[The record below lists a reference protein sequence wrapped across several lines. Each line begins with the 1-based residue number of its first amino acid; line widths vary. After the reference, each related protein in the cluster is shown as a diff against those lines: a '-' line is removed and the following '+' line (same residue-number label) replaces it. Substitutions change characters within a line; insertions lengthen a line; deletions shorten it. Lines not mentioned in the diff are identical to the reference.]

1 VSAADLVLLVAN
13 VVYATSYVVTR
24 LTLDAVPPAT
34 LALLRLVGGALIL
47 VPLARRLSP
56 GPAAVPGDRARVF
69 WMGALGFAAAFA
81 FAHWGIQSST
91 ATNAALL
98 IVVEP
103 LAIMLLGPPLLGE
116 RLTAREGLGAGLA
129 VTGAVLVVANGVP
142 GLTATLAPHWRGDVL
157 LVLAGL
163 AYASYSLLGRR
174 VLLRRHALAVT
185 ADSIVWGAV
194 VMAPL
199 AAAEW
204 LAGARPIPGAWAVA
218 GTAYLAVVIT
228 AGGYVAWNWALA
240 RVPAPRAAVF
250 LNVQPI
256 VGALLGVLFLGD
268 RLTPFIAVGGALI
281 VLGLALT
288 VRDAR

>member
-1 VSAADLVLLVAN
+1 VSAADLVLLIAN
-13 VVYATSYVVTR
+13 VVYATSYAVTR

-47 VPLARRLSP
+47 VPLARRLPTGP
-56 GPAAVPGDRARVF
+56 GPGPGDRARVF

-81 FAHWGIQSST
+81 FAHWGIAYST

-103 LAIMLLGPPLLGE
+103 VAIMLLGPPLLGE
-116 RLTAREGLGAGLA
+116 RLGRHEALGAALA
-129 VTGAVLVVANGVP
+129 VAGAVLVVADGVP
-142 GLTATLAPHWRGDVL
+142 GLTATLAPHWRGDLL

-163 AYASYSLLGRR
+163 AYASYSLLGRG
-174 VLLRRHALAVT
+174 VLARRHALAVT

-204 LAGARPIPGAWAVA
+204 LAGARPVPGVVAVS
-218 GTAYLAVVIT
+218 GTIYLAVVIT
-228 AGGYVAWNWALA
+228 AGGYLAWNWALA
-240 RVPAPRAAVF
+240 RVPASRAAVF

-256 VGALLGVLFLGD
+256 VGALLGIAFLGD
-268 RLTPFIAVGGALI
+268 PLTPFIAVGGGLI
-281 VLGLALT
+281 VAGLSLT
-288 VRDAR
+288 VRAAR